1 MSHLTKALIGVTAAA
16 GLTLAGCGT
25 SGGFNSSSDSSMS
38 MGPTAGMSEY
48 NVQQY
53 NDWHAG
59 NINHEFWDTQVVFHP
74 ETNVYFDPY
83 SQTYYWQNDGSWMQ
97 GNSLP
102 QHMSL
107 LRSTR
112 KVVER
117 RELLTKTGNAEYAMA
132 FNPDYEMF
140 VEEVS
145 PILEA
150 ADSQVDYTDRPNPS
164 LSQVDESDQN

>member
-16 GLTLAGCGT
+16 SLTLAGCGT
-25 SGGFNSSSDSSMS
+25 SGGFNSSSTSSMS
-38 MGPTAGMSEY
+38 TEPTVGMSQE
-48 NVQQY
+48 NVQRF

-59 NINHEFWDTQVVFHP
+59 NINHEFWDTNVIFHP
-74 ETNVYFDPY
+74 EANVYFDPY
-83 SQTYYWQNDGSWMQ
+83 SQTFYWQNDDSWMQ
-97 GNSLP
+97 GQTLP
-102 QHMSL
+102 QHFSL

-112 KVVER
+112 KVVKR
-117 RELLTKTGNAEYAMA
+117 RELLTKTSNAEYAMA
-132 FNPDYEMF
+132 FNPDFEPF

-150 ADSQVDYTDRPNPS
+150 ADSQLDYTDRPNPS

>member
-38 MGPTAGMSEY
+38 TGPTAGMSEY

-59 NINHEFWDTQVVFHP
+59 NINHEFWDTNVVFHP
-74 ETNVYFDPY
+74 ESNVYFDPY
-83 SQTYYWQNDGSWMQ
+83 SKTYYWQTEDSWMQ
-97 GNSLP
+97 GQSLP
-102 QHMSL
+102 QHISL

-112 KVVER
+112 QVVQR
-117 RELLTKTGNAEYAMA
+117 RELLTKTSNAEYAMA
-132 FNPDYEMF
+132 FNPDFQPF
-140 VEEVS
+140 VEDIS
-145 PILEA
+145 PIFEA
-150 ADSQVDYTDRPNPS
+150 ADSQIDYTDSPSSS
-164 LSQVDESDQN
+164 LSHVDESDQN